1 MLAVNYR
8 SRRAQTKSKDDFLR
22 QLRQRTEIESFYKSA
37 QHAAKIRHLDD
48 SNASR
53 PGGNPRRPMVNK
65 ENITDQEI
73 ETDLQS
79 KLFPYMVNNRELGA
93 FITDLKNT
101 GSLRSFD
108 DLFEL
113 FKSKYLIGVT
123 RLNNIG
129 IQALYASFV
138 NRYLT

>member
-37 QHAAKIRHLDD
+37 QHAAKLRHLEA
-48 SNASR
+48 SN
-53 PGGNPRRPMVNK
+53 PQRPMVNK
-65 ENITDQEI
+65 DNLTDQDI
-73 ETDLQS
+73 ENDLRS
-79 KLFPYMVNNRELGA
+79 KLFPYMVNNRELVA
-93 FITDLKNT
+93 FIADLKNA
-101 GSLRSFD
+101 GSLRAFD

-113 FKSKYLIGVT
+113 FKSKYLGGVT
-123 RLNNIG
+123 RLTNLS

-138 NRYLT
+138 NRYL